1 MKSLNHIN
9 KYFLKYK
16 WRLIL
21 GVIFTG
27 ISNVFAVY
35 SARYVGTAF
44 DYMKQIHPHSSSIA
58 NPYSQLWIYAGMIVG
73 LAIVSGFFLFLMR
86 QSIIVMSRMIEFD
99 LKSEIFDHY
108 QMLDIGFYKRNNTG
122 DLMNRISEDV
132 SRVRM
137 YIGPAIMY
145 IVNTIITFALTISVM
160 LAIDVKLTMF
170 VLLPLPFLA
179 ISIYYVSNIINK
191 KSTEVQEQLSTIT
204 TQAQEAFSGIR
215 VLKAYGREK
224 SSIDDFS
231 KHSIEYQ
238 KRNMGL
244 VKTEALFQPFMIL
257 LIGLSTIFTIYI
269 GGIQAISGKITYG
282 SIAVFIVFVNRLTWP
297 IASLGWVTSLIQRA
311 AASQTRINE
320 FLHTQPE
327 IKNNAAD
334 ETKLQGNIEFRNVS
348 FSFSDSGI
356 KALNNISFTIKQ
368 NSSLAI
374 IGRTASGKSTI
385 ANLLCRLYDVEEG
398 EILID
403 GINIK
408 NHHLYSL
415 RNQIG
420 YAPQEV
426 FLFSDTIANNI
437 GFSTDAPEIKTTAF
451 PKTTATADNTSP
463 ATNLL
468 PSTNSGNRRE
478 ESLTNT
484 NTRKDAIIQA
494 AKDAAI
500 YANIMEFPEKFE
512 TIVGERGIT
521 LSGGQKQRISI
532 ARALIKKPQ
541 LLIFDDCLS
550 AVDTQTEEEILNHL
564 KEIMK
569 HKTSVIISHRVSSVK
584 NADNIIV
591 LDHGKIVEQGNHTE
605 LMNKQGVYF
614 DLYKMQLLEEEVH

>member
-1 MKSLNHIN
+1 MKSLRHIN

-21 GVIFTG
+21 GIFFTA
-27 ISNVFAVY
+27 ISNFFAVY
-35 SARYVGTAF
+35 SVTFVRDAIDYVKDIDKLKAAG
-44 DYMKQIHPHSSSIA
+44 DHPY
-58 NPYSQLWIYAGMIVG
+58 NQLIIYTLIIIGW
-73 LAIVSGFFLFLMR
+73 AIVSGFFLFLMR
-86 QSIIVMSRMIEFD
+86 QSIIVMSRLIEKD
-99 LKSEIFDHY
+99 LKNEIFDHY
-108 QMLDIGFYKRNNTG
+108 QHLDIGFYKRNNTG

-145 IVNTIITFALTISVM
+145 IVNTVITFALTIGVM
-160 LAIDVKLTMF
+160 IKVDFKLTMY

-191 KSTEVQEQLSTIT
+191 KSTKVQEQLSDIT

-224 SSIDDFS
+224 YSAEVFE
-231 KHSIEYQ
+231 KLSIEYR
-238 KRNMGL
+238 KRTLGL

-269 GGIQAISGKITYG
+269 GGMQAISGKITYG
-282 SIAVFIVFVNRLTWP
+282 NIAEFIVYVNRLTWP

-320 FLHTQPE
+320 FLHTDSE
-327 IKNNAAD
+327 IVNITSE
-334 ETKLQGNIEFRNVS
+334 ETKLQGDIEFKNIS
-348 FSFSDSGI
+348 FTYPDSGI
-356 KALNNISFTIKQ
+356 KALKNVSFSIPQ

-385 ANLLCRLYDVEEG
+385 ANLLCRLYDVDSG
-398 EILID
+398 EITID
-403 GINIK
+403 GKDIK
-408 NHHLYSL
+408 NHNLHSL

-426 FLFSDTIANNI
+426 FLFSDTISNNI
-437 GFSTDAPEIKTTAF
+437 SFSVDLKNKNNEAILDAA
-451 PKTTATADNTSP
+451 
-463 ATNLL
+463 
-468 PSTNSGNRRE
+468 RR
-478 ESLTNT
+478 
-484 NTRKDAIIQA
+484 
-494 AKDAAI
+494 AAI
-500 YANIMEFPEKFE
+500 YSNIMDFPEKFE
-512 TIVGERGIT
+512 TMVGERGIT

-532 ARALIKKPQ
+532 ARAIIKQPQ

-550 AVDTQTEEEILNHL
+550 AVDTETEEEILTNL

-569 HKTSVIISHRVSSVK
+569 NKTSIIISHRVSSVK
-584 NADNIIV
+584 NADSIIV
-591 LDHGKIVEQGNHTE
+591 LDQGEIVEQGHHDD
-605 LMNKQGVYF
+605 LMAKQGVYF
-614 DLYKMQLLEEEVH
+614 ELYKMQLLEDEIVTN